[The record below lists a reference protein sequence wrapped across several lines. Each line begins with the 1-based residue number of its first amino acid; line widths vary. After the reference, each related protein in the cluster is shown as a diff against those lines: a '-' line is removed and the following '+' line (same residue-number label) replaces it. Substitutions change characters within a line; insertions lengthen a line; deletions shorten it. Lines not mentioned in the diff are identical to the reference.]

1 MKLSFLTIVPA
12 LIAVSGPV
20 AAQGQEQVV
29 EVRGSAAI
37 QSSLP
42 AARQAALADAI
53 REAVEQVLGA
63 YISSSASL
71 RSQEAIQNDSSVES
85 TEQFQQRILKRADG
99 YGRVLRVVSESQNSD
114 TFQITV
120 QVAVSRGPLE
130 QQVKAFLARKGDPR
144 IMVLIPEEIIRNPV
158 PDPAAETEVMRA
170 LIQGGYRVVDV
181 RQTERLLTRDQLRH
195 GNLDAQALREMGTRF
210 QADLLITGEAFA
222 EELPTMPEA
231 IRGSGMQAYNA
242 RLEVKIIDLATAQVI
257 YSGAFHAG
265 GIGATDGIAGK
276 TALANAALKATP
288 ELPRTILTWLSGQGQ
303 GAGRTFTIKITAL
316 PNFRA
321 VTDFTAALRATAGI
335 SSVSQRHFDQGGAV
349 IEVEY
354 EGSPEELAALLEDFN
369 LTVTGL
375 SAGEITASYSR

>member
-1 MKLSFLTIVPA
+1 MRTALLTVPA
-12 LIAVSGPV
+12 LIAVSAPA
-20 AAQGQEQVV
+20 AAQGQEQIV
-29 EVRGSAAI
+29 EVHGSAVI

-71 RSQEAIQNDSSVES
+71 RSQEATHNDTVES

-99 YGRVLRVVSESQNSD
+99 YGRVLKVISESHSSG

-130 QQVKAFLARKGDPR
+130 QQIKAFLARKGDPR

-181 RQTERLLTRDQLRH
+181 RQTERLLARDQLRH
-195 GNLDAQALREMGTRF
+195 GNLDPQALREIGTRF

-222 EELPTMPEA
+222 EELPTTPDA
-231 IRGSGMQAYNA
+231 LRDSGMQAYNA

-276 TALANAALKATP
+276 TALSNAALKATP

-303 GAGRTFTIKITAL
+303 GAGRTFTVKITAL

-335 SSVSQRHFDQGGAV
+335 RSVSQRHFDQGGAV

-354 EGSPEELAALLEDFN
+354 EGSPEELAALLED
-369 LTVTGL
+369 LHLSVTGL
-375 SAGEITASYSR
+375 SAGEITATYSR